1 MTLVK
6 WEKNGP
12 WGLPLPHPRS
22 QAVPTLVRPAH
33 LQAEA
38 QGTGPGGLMVREVT
52 VVAEALAGRVVWCS
66 LNREPVPT
74 GEGRETPGLVKT
86 RQSRWLL
93 PSQILSNRCRLTL
106 CLSTRAILYRTLQLS
121 DSKGKAVL

>member
-1 MTLVK
+1 MST
-6 WEKNGP
+6 
-12 WGLPLPHPRS
+12 
-22 QAVPTLVRPAH
+22 AARPAH
-33 LQAEA
+33 LEDEA
-38 QGTGPGGLMVREVT
+38 QGADRGGL
-52 VVAEALAGRVVWCS
+52 VVAEALAGGGVRWS
-66 LNREPVPT
+66 LNRNQFQQVRGGAPC
-74 GEGRETPGLVKT
+74 LVKT